1 MADPKDIGRVG
12 GDVGNFAANLKKAAD
27 SVIPT
32 MSNLKN
38 IVQGIVG
45 NLNAVG
51 AAKYPGMDNTNKVA
65 QGAPPIGPRMENGQF
80 NNNGGGNRIAVSAA
94 GAAYAAQAIASA
106 LPGTNQLVQQ
116 DLLTNRA
123 MAMGFGGGNYNN
135 VTNMQNQMNRMG
147 TVTDQMDATRAL
159 SYAKAAG
166 LAAPNFM
173 GGSNSVMG
181 GVAQMSNITPGLGL
195 TGGLQAY
202 GALQQGRSVNNLLG
216 IGIRVRNQDGSMV
229 GFNEIVDQLWTKI
242 NREKIGSAPISS
254 SDLDIMLEPGNSLA
268 RLLDF
273 YFGNDAG
280 LRASIQTAMYIKAE
294 NNGRALGTISKT
306 TLKNEGFTTKGVLS
320 LSERTTRAARVSAL
334 SAPAAVTGFTAS
346 NDAASAL
353 SRLAVAAT
361 PLIDVFTGLSKA
373 VSGISGIG
381 NGLGGKLLS
390 IAAGAGIG
398 FEVGGPF
405 GAVVGGGLGL
415 FGGGKAAGGP
425 VNNTVPY
432 VVGEKGPELF
442 VPSTSGT
449 IIPNSDLKGMF
460 RDTGGGTSSYGYQ
473 GGKKALTD
481 EQLMSTLKAAGFTGS
496 NLTNAFN
503 IAKTESGGRPGALN
517 PTAATG
523 DYSEGLFQINMI
535 GDLGKKRNAQ
545 YLKDYASIG
554 YKGPQSLYDPSINA
568 KIAYD
573 ISHGGTNWH
582 PWQNSAIKLGLL
594 NSSNGM
600 GTGGT
605 SSAASMP
612 VSALASAASD
622 YSTLQKAGA
631 FNPKSNGGTNVTINL
646 TGSADTTALA
656 ALIKKTLSD
665 PTFKIGNN

>member
-32 MSNLKN
+32 MNNLKN

-229 GFNEIVDQLWTKI
+229 GFNEIVDQLWTKM
-242 NREKIGSAPISS
+242 NREKIRSGPITV
-254 SDLDIMLEPGNSLA
+254 SDLDISLEPGNSLA

-280 LRASIQTAMYIKAE
+280 LRASIQTALYIKAE
-294 NNGRALGTISKT
+294 NNGAALGSIDKT
-306 TLKNEGFTTKGVLS
+306 TLKNQGITTKGVLS

-334 SAPAAVTGFTAS
+334 SAPSAVTGFTFS
-346 NDAASAL
+346 NDAASAM
-353 SRLAVAAT
+353 SRLADAAI
-361 PLIDVFTGLSKA
+361 PLIDIFTGITKA
-373 VSGISGIG
+373 FSGIAGIG
-381 NGLGGKLLS
+381 NGLIGKILNPVS
-390 IAAGAGIG
+390 
-398 FEVGGPF
+398 FF
-405 GAVVGGGLGL
+405 TGL

-442 VPSTSGT
+442 VPSTNGT

-496 NLTNAFN
+496 NLTNAFS
-503 IAKTESGGRPGALN
+503 IAKMESGGRPGALN

-600 GTGGT
+600 GTGG
-605 SSAASMP
+605 SSSSSSSNGLNSNSTDITTLGE
-612 VSALASAASD
+612 SAI
-622 YSTLQKAGA
+622 LQKAGA
-631 FNPKSNGGTNVTINL
+631 FNTKSSGGTNITINL

-665 PTFKIGNN
+665 PTFKIGAN

>member
-12 GDVGNFAANLKKAAD
+12 GDVGNFAANLNKAAN

-32 MSNLKN
+32 MNNLKN
-38 IVQGIVG
+38 IVQSIVG

-51 AAKYPGMDNTNKVA
+51 AAKYPGLDNTNKVA

-106 LPGTNQLVQQ
+106 LPGTNQLIQQ

-147 TVTDQMDATRAL
+147 TITDQMDATRAL
-159 SYAKAAG
+159 SYAKASG

-173 GGSNSVMG
+173 GGSNSVMS

-202 GALQQGRSVNNLLG
+202 GAIQQGRSVNNLLG

-229 GFNEIVDQLWTKI
+229 SFNDIVDQLWAKI

-280 LRASIQTAMYIKAE
+280 LRATIQTAMYVKAE
-294 NNGRALGTISKT
+294 NNGRALGTIGKT
-306 TLKNEGFTTKGVLS
+306 TLKNQGFITNAINS
-320 LSERTTRAARVSAL
+320 LSTRTANAARVSAL
-334 SAPAAVTGFTAS
+334 SAPSAAIGFTAS

-373 VSGISGIG
+373 VSGIAGIG

-390 IAAGAGIG
+390 IAAGVGIG
-398 FEVGGPF
+398 SAIGGPLGGFVGG
-405 GAVVGGGLGL
+405 ALGL
-415 FGGGKAAGGP
+415 FGGGKAAGGT
-425 VNNTVPY
+425 VNDKVPY
-432 VVGEKGPELF
+432 IVGEKGPELF
-442 VPSTSGT
+442 VPSTNGT
-449 IIPNSDLKGMF
+449 IIPNHIIG
-460 RDTGGGTSSYGYQ
+460 RAGGGSVDAKGFATMLLNGLGAKATPEAINNVMFWEGKEGGNWHNTAKFNPLNTSYTLPGSTNFNTKKPGGGVQAYTSWDQ
-473 GGKKALTD
+473 GLQATL
-481 EQLMSTLKAAGFTGS
+481 STLTGKDASARGYTAIVDFLKKGGGSTADMLKLMQSSSWDAGKYGGAGGS
-496 NLTNAFN
+496 SSSSS
-503 IAKTESGGRPGALN
+503 SGGSSSSPLVD
-517 PTAATG
+517 AA
-523 DYSEGLFQINMI
+523 
-535 GDLGKKRNAQ
+535 AAA
-545 YLKDYASIG
+545 DYA
-554 YKGPQSLYDPSINA
+554 A
-568 KIAYD
+568 
-573 ISHGGTNWH
+573 
-582 PWQNSAIKLGLL
+582 
-594 NSSNGM
+594 
-600 GTGGT
+600 
-605 SSAASMP
+605 
-612 VSALASAASD
+612 
-622 YSTLQKAGA
+622 LQKAGA
-631 FNPKSNGGTNVTINL
+631 FNSKSGGGTNITINL
-646 TGSADTTALA
+646 TGSADSTANA
-656 ALIKKTLSD
+656 KAIVKHLSD
-665 PTFKIGNN
+665 PNLTIGKN